1 MKNVPQ
7 ELEPDKLC
15 FSATTNKIEMNGLTM
30 REYKCTAKWLTFYC
44 WILLLTHSHIY
55 SDDLSLGLRLL
66 TTECL

>member
-30 REYKCTAKWLTFYC
+30 REYKCTAKWF
-44 WILLLTHSHIY
+44 SHIY

-66 TTECL
+66 TAECL